1 MKQAIYTADEK
12 KLFQRI
18 TWRIVPLVVFIYL
31 IAIIDRANVGFAK
44 LQMVSALDMTE
55 QLYGL
60 ASSLF
65 FIGYLALEIPS
76 AYAVNRFG
84 ARLWLARI
92 LLTWGLLTI
101 ATAWVTSGS
110 LFAAFRFLIGCAE
123 AGAYPGIIYYF
134 TLWFPK
140 EYRAR
145 VLGFLTLGS
154 AFGNLFGSLVSGF
167 LLDLDG
173 FLGFAGWQWVFLA
186 TGLPA
191 VLLTPLV
198 LVFLPNGPD
207 DAKFISTLERKWLR
221 ERLGQETP
229 DGQHGNPLA
238 VIWDRRVLL
247 LAIIYMLILA
257 SLYGVIYW
265 LPTVVRGFGVSGTE
279 NGLLSAIPWVI
290 GACALVVVPRHLR
303 KEKTVLTAMIAISC
317 LGLVCFYLSTGLP
330 ENWMRMVAMSIG
342 TPCISLLFPCLWFLP
357 SLFFSGQRVAMAIA
371 AISTIGNLGG
381 FIAQNL
387 MPWVANAAGTPVA
400 AMLVPASALALVGL
414 LASLIKIAGFT
425 NRQPVLAKERRAAT
439 NE

>member
-1 MKQAIYTADEK
+1 MPLATRHETIDEE
-12 KLFQRI
+12 KLFRKI
-18 TWRIVPLVVFIYL
+18 VWHVVPLAVLIYL

-44 LQMVSALDMTE
+44 LQMVSAMQMTE
-55 QLYGL
+55 QLYGM

-65 FIGYLALEIPS
+65 FIGYLVLEVPS

-110 LFAAFRFLIGCAE
+110 LFAALRFLVGCAE

-140 EYRAR
+140 NHRAK

-173 FLGFAGWQWVFLA
+173 TLGLAGWQWVFIM

-191 VLLTPLV
+191 LVLFPFVLLS
-198 LVFLPNGPD
+198 LPDGPAK
-207 DAKFISTLERKWLR
+207 AKFLDAGERDWLER
-221 ERLGQETP
+221 RLGAEEP
-229 DGQHGNPLA
+229 AGQHGNPLS
-238 VIWDRRVLL
+238 VIWDGRVLL
-247 LAIIYMLILA
+247 LSLVYMLILT

-265 LPTVVRGFGVSGTE
+265 LPTVVRGFGVSGTQ
-279 NGLLSAIPWVI
+279 NGVLSAIPWVV
-290 GACALVVVPRHLR
+290 GVAALVVIPRHLR
-303 KEKTVLTAMIAISC
+303 REKTVLFAMVAIAC
-317 LGLVCFYLSTGLP
+317 LGLVCFYLSTTLP
-330 ENWMRMVAMSIG
+330 QNWMRMVAMSIG

-357 SLFFSGQRVAMAIA
+357 SLFFSGKRVAMAIA

-381 FIAQNL
+381 FLAQNL
-387 MPWVANAAGTPVA
+387 MPWVAGAAGSPVS
-400 AMLVPASALALVGL
+400 AMLVPAVALAAVGV
-414 LASLIKIAGFT
+414 LAALMNVGGMT
-425 NRQPVLAKERRAAT
+425 NRPQVASR
-439 NE
+439 

>member
-1 MKQAIYTADEK
+1 MLHATTSDRIDEA
-12 KLFQRI
+12 KLFRKI
-18 TWRIVPLVVFIYL
+18 IWRVVPLTVLIYL

-44 LQMVSALDMTE
+44 LQMVSALEMTE

-65 FIGYLALEIPS
+65 FIGYLVLEIPS
-76 AYAVNRFG
+76 AFAVNRFG
-84 ARLWLARI
+84 ARFWLARI

-110 LFAAFRFLIGCAE
+110 LFAALRFLVGCAE

-140 EYRAR
+140 EHRAK

-173 FLGFAGWQWVFLA
+173 ALGMAGWQWVFLV

-191 VLLTPLV
+191 VLLTPFV
-198 LVFLPNGPD
+198 LLCLPNGPA
-207 DAKFISTLERKWLR
+207 DAKFLSASERNWLTD
-221 ERLGQETP
+221 RLGREEP
-229 DGQHGNPLA
+229 ARQHGNPLT
-238 VIWDRRVLL
+238 VLWDKRVLL
-247 LAIIYMLILA
+247 LAVVYMLILT

-265 LPTVVRGFGVSGTE
+265 LPTVVRGFGVSGTQ
-279 NGLLSAIPWVI
+279 NGLLSAIPWI
-290 GACALVVVPRHLR
+290 LGAIALIAIPRHLR
-303 KEKTVLTAMIAISC
+303 KEKTVLMAMITICC
-317 LGLVCFYLSTGLP
+317 LGLVCFYLSTTLP
-330 ENWMRMVAMSIG
+330 QNWMRMVAMSIG

-381 FIAQNL
+381 FFAQNL
-387 MPWVANAAGTPVA
+387 MPWVANFAGSPVA
-400 AMLVPASALALVGL
+400 AMLVPACALTLVGL
-414 LASLIKIAGFT
+414 LAFGIKFSGIVT
-425 NRQPVLAKERRAAT
+425 KPQPAH
-439 NE
+439 

>member
-1 MKQAIYTADEK
+1 MSLATGHETIDEE
-12 KLFQRI
+12 KLFQKI
-18 TWRIVPLVVFIYL
+18 VWRVVPLAVLIYL

-44 LQMVSALDMTE
+44 LQMVSALQMTE
-55 QLYGL
+55 QLYGM

-65 FIGYLALEIPS
+65 FIGYLVLEVPS

-92 LLTWGLLTI
+92 LLTWGILTI

-110 LFAAFRFLIGCAE
+110 LFAALRFLVGCAE

-140 EYRAR
+140 NHRAK

-173 FLGFAGWQWVFLA
+173 TLGLAGWQWVFIM

-191 VLLTPLV
+191 LALFPFALLSLPDGPAKAR
-198 LVFLPNGPD
+198 FL
-207 DAKFISTLERKWLR
+207 DAGECDWLKK
-221 ERLGQETP
+221 RLGAEEP
-229 DGQHGNPLA
+229 AGQHGNPLS
-238 VIWDRRVLL
+238 VIWDGRVLL
-247 LAIIYMLILA
+247 LSLVYMLILT

-265 LPTVVRGFGVSGTE
+265 LPTVVRGFGVSGTQ
-279 NGLLSAIPWVI
+279 NGLLSAIPWVV
-290 GACALVVVPRHLR
+290 GVAALVIIPRHLR
-303 KEKTVLTAMIAISC
+303 KERTVLFAMVAISC
-317 LGLVCFYLSTGLP
+317 LGLVCFYLSTTLP
-330 ENWMRMVAMSIG
+330 QNWMRMVAMSIG

-357 SLFFSGQRVAMAIA
+357 SLFFSGKHVALAIA

-381 FIAQNL
+381 FFAQNL
-387 MPWVANAAGTPVA
+387 MPWVAGVAGSPVS
-400 AMLVPASALALVGL
+400 AMLVPAAALAAIGVLAFVMSVG
-414 LASLIKIAGFT
+414 GMT
-425 NRQPVLAKERRAAT
+425 NRPQTAT
-439 NE
+439 R